1 MEEIRS
7 SWVTRHILRY
17 CAYVTGNNAAATE
30 MKAAYLVTEIHRFS
44 YGGKLC
50 LVEFLF
56 QLAAWNKQIIAILY
70 SVGTHTKTKKK
81 RG

>member
-56 QLAAWNKQIIAILY
+56 QLAASQSDVCSTRHMSQMFAL
-70 SVGTHTKTKKK
+70 
-81 RG
+81 RRRQRM